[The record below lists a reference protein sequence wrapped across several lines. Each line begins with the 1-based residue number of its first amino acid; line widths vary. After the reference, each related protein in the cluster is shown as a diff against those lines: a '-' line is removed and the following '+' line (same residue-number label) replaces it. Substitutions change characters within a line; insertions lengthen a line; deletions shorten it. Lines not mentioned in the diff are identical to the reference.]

1 MIGRSKE
8 KAVFSLFFFLI
19 WVFLMTEVVQGQQ
32 IWETGSYPDEDGYQE
47 RKKGLLQR
55 LAEEPFGKK
64 SQGTATCPDTGL
76 TFKTWAVE
84 GETVYSP
91 YTGRALTQ
99 GPTGYFGA
107 RERAADGQ
115 ITRFGG
121 DALKKDL
128 IPAIARLMLEP
139 SDSLTKAW
147 LSIPANLQQ
156 QYHFAAKNWARFYP
170 LLAEQMNPGW
180 KAAFQQAV
188 GRYTANDRPSDGYRT
203 YAPLSTPHDL
213 VGEPGE
219 LLGGNPKDGGTE
231 NHKIMWRTSAWV
243 YAQHFPDTALIS
255 GWPVHEVD
263 SLAETY
269 FRIFYQKLLETGNG
283 EYDAEIY
290 YPHSLEGLM
299 NVYDFAKKESSK
311 ELAKAIMDY
320 FLATLAIKTYDGAIA
335 GAQKRAPQQIN
346 AGGELSGM
354 LHLWFGSNKISSDHL
369 PSVHQLSSEY
379 RPGKFIWDLY
389 HKNFPL
395 PFSLKVSRPNYHMD
409 QPNQSQEYFY
419 GSQNFGLGSIYVNK
433 LDNPNQQVL
442 WSLVVKTQNGPLS
455 IGGGQPF
462 HLGPGGHS
470 PYTQTMQYENTLLLA
485 VAGTSGSPAVSSDE
499 YSSRASLGSKP
510 LVKLPVPDVAAAT
523 FDEWFE
529 KARFQEAAWL
539 FIPKNCGSIS
549 QKRHKIMLQTDQ
561 VYVGITPFSDK
572 FYWLKASVDRGLK
585 GKQKILEDY
594 MVLVVEDGLSGY
606 ALEVHEKSDF
616 TSFDQFRAEFV
627 NQSSFR
633 KDQEKHVLTYHT
645 MKGDRMKMAYN
656 NLGLRAMG
664 EINGTALDFE
674 NWTSGAGYN
683 SSVLRTGNG
692 YFEGNINGEIF
703 KVSLK
708 GKKISYE
715 K

>member
-19 WVFLMTEVVQGQQ
+19 CVFLMTEVVQGQQ
-32 IWETGSYPDEDGYQE
+32 IWETGSYPDEAGFQE
-47 RKKGLLQR
+47 RKKHLLQR
-55 LAEEPFGKK
+55 LSEEPFGKK

-91 YTGRALTQ
+91 FTGRAFTQ

-107 RERAADGQ
+107 RERAKDGQ
-115 ITRFGG
+115 IVRFGG

-128 IPAIARLMLEP
+128 IPAIARLMLQP

-147 LSIPANLQQ
+147 LSIPGNLQQ

-170 LLAEQMNPGW
+170 LLADEMDPGW
-180 KAAFQQAV
+180 KKEFQQAV
-188 GRYTANDRPSDGYRT
+188 ASYAANDRPSDGYRK

-213 VGEPGE
+213 VGEPGK

-243 YAQHFPDTALIS
+243 YAQYFPDTALIS

-263 SLAETY
+263 SLVENY
-269 FRIFYQKLLETGNG
+269 FRVFYQKLLETGNG

-369 PSVHQLSSEY
+369 PSVHQLSSGY
-379 RPGKFIWDLY
+379 RPNKFTWDLY

-395 PFSLKVSRPNYHMD
+395 PFSMKVSRPSYHMD
-409 QPNQSQEYFY
+409 QPNQGQEYFY

-442 WSLVVKTQNGPLS
+442 WSLVVKTKDGPKT

-470 PYTQTMQYENTLLLA
+470 PYTQTMQQENTLLLA
-485 VAGTSGSPAVSSDE
+485 VAGTSRKPEVPSAE
-499 YSSRASLGSKP
+499 YSSRASIGSKS
-510 LVKLPVPDVAAAT
+510 LVKLPVPDVAAGT

-539 FIPKNCGSIS
+539 FLPKDCGDIS
-549 QKRHKIMLQTDQ
+549 QKGQKIMLQTDQ
-561 VYVGITPFSDK
+561 VYIGITPFSDK
-572 FYWLKASVDRGLK
+572 FYWLKSSGDRELK

-594 MVLVVEDGLSGY
+594 HVLVVEGGLSGY
-606 ALEVHEKSDF
+606 ALEVYERNDF
-616 TSFDQFRAEFV
+616 ASFARFRAEFV
-627 NQSSFR
+627 NQSYFR
-633 KDQEKHVLTYHT
+633 KNEEKHVLTYHN
-645 MKGDRMKMAYN
+645 MKGDNIEMTYN
-656 NLGLRAMG
+656 NLGLRARG
-664 EINGTALDFE
+664 KINGTALDFE
-674 NWTSGAGYN
+674 NWSSGACYT
-683 SSVLRTGNG
+683 SSVLNTGKG

-708 GKKISYE
+708 GIKISYE